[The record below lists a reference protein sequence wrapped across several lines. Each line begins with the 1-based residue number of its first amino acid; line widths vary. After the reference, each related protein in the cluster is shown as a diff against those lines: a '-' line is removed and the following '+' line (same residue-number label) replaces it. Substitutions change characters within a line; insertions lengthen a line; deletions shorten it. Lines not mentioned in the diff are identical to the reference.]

1 MLVLALINPSPVTA
15 GFDGLTDK
23 EKDMATYRYEKKMV
37 IQAINYS
44 EAKRQIEARIRCP
57 INPFR
62 LEIQMPNGEFSSAAY

>member
-1 MLVLALINPSPVTA
+1 
-15 GFDGLTDK
+15 
-23 EKDMATYRYEKKMV
+23 MATYRYEKKMV

-57 INPFR
+57 INPFH